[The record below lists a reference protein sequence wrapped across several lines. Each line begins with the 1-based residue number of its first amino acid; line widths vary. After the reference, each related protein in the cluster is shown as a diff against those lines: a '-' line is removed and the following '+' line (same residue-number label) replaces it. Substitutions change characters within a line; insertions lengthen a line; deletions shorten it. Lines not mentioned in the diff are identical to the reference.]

1 MIITRQEFEKY
12 RLAEGG
18 YDTYMLYKLIT
29 RHMGS
34 YSRYMNLLNYYLGR
48 HDILQ
53 RQKSTASASNCK
65 IVANHAKYIVDMV
78 TSYLVGNPVTY
89 TASDGVDI
97 EAVKNEYFSQDIA
110 AIDSE
115 IVKNMG
121 IYGRAYELIYA
132 DEAAAVRSAVL
143 DPKNVFVVYD
153 DTVKE
158 QPLFA
163 VSYYKRY
170 DIDGNIVG
178 TVCTVYDDGNIWTY
192 EGSGDSFGGMQLT
205 EQDLH
210 SFGAVPVIEYR
221 NNREMQGDFEQI
233 IPLIDAYNV
242 LMSDRVDDKADFVDA
257 FLFLRNIE
265 IDSEQAK
272 KLRVEKILMST
283 DESGTAQYLSKI
295 LAESDIKVL
304 RDDIKEDIHRFSMVP
319 ALTDKDF
326 GNNLSGVAIKY
337 KLMGFE
343 QAVKNKERLFCKSL
357 KDRFKIYSNFLS
369 VIKRDFANI
378 DIKDID
384 IVFTRN
390 LPVND
395 LETAQMLNYLGEIV
409 SNETKIEQLSFVT
422 DAKEEQALVEAEKQK
437 KYSERISEYSDKIR
451 ATEGIAAGGGYNGDS
466 YGRY

>member
-65 IVANHAKYIVDMV
+65 IVANHATYIVDMMV
-78 TSYLVGNPVTY
+78 SYLVGNELQY
-89 TASDGVDI
+89 TASKGVNI
-97 EAVKNEYFSQDIA
+97 EAVENEYYNQDIA
-110 AIDSE
+110 EVDSE
-115 IVKNMG
+115 IVKGMS

-143 DPKNVFVVYD
+143 DPKSVFVVYD

-170 DIDGNIVG
+170 DIDGNIIG
-178 TVCTVYDDGNIWTY
+178 TVCTVYDDENIWTY
-192 EGSGDSFGGMQLT
+192 EGSGDSFSGMELKD
-205 EQDLH
+205 EELH
-210 SFGAVPVIEYR
+210 YFGAVPVIEYR
-221 NNREMQGDFEQI
+221 NNYEMQGDFEQI

-295 LAESDIKVL
+295 LTESDIKVL

-343 QAVKNKERLFCKSL
+343 QAVKNKEPLLRKKL
-357 KDRFKIYSNFLS
+357 KHRFEIYNNFL
-369 VIKRDFANI
+369 VLKKNAPKVE
-378 DIKDID
+378 IKDID
-384 IVFTRN
+384 VVFTRN

-395 LETAQMLNYLGEIV
+395 LETAQMLNYLGDSV
-409 SNETKIEQLSFVT
+409 SNKTKLEQLSFVKN
-422 DAKEEQALVEAEKQK
+422 AKEEQGFVDEEQK
-437 KYSERISEYSDKIR
+437 KKYLEKISEYNDKIK

>member
-65 IVANHAKYIVDMV
+65 IVANHAKYIVDMMV
-78 TSYLVGNPVTY
+78 SYLVGNELQY
-89 TASDGVDI
+89 TASKGVNI
-97 EAVKNEYFSQDIA
+97 EAVENEYYNQDIA
-110 AIDSE
+110 EVDSE
-115 IVKNMG
+115 IVKGMS

-143 DPKNVFVVYD
+143 DPKSVFVVYD

-170 DIDGNIVG
+170 DIDGNIIG
-178 TVCTVYDDGNIWTY
+178 TVCTVYDDENIWTY
-192 EGSGDSFGGMQLT
+192 EGSGDSFSGMELKD
-205 EQDLH
+205 EELH
-210 SFGAVPVIEYR
+210 YFGAVPVIEYR
-221 NNREMQGDFEQI
+221 NNYEMQGDFEQI

-295 LAESDIKVL
+295 LTESDIKVL

-343 QAVKNKERLFCKSL
+343 QHVRNKERYLTKAL
-357 KDRFKIYSNFLS
+357 KQRFELYVNFLS
-369 VIKRDFANI
+369 LKGAMEYVPIHRI
-378 DIKDID
+378 DV
-384 IVFTRN
+384 VFTRN
-390 LPVND
+390 LPVNE
-395 LETAQMLNYLGEIV
+395 LEISQMVNNLVGIA
-409 SNETKIEQLSFVT
+409 SSETLLSQLSFVG
-422 DAKEEQALVEAEKQK
+422 DPKEEAQLAAKEKMLSEKL
-437 KYSERISEYSDKIR
+437 KYVQE
-451 ATEGIAAGGGYNGDS
+451 
-466 YGRY
+466 